1 MIRRPPRST
10 LSPYATLFRS
20 PSRFR
25 VFGEGAVIDPP
36 ARVSRPD
43 LIEIG
48 TGVVIHEHAWL
59 SVVAAVEGFTPRLA
73 IGNGTIIGQFCSI
86 ACVGEIEIGS
96 RVLTAERVFIG
107 DTFHSYDDV
116 ERPIIEQGMATPE
129 KVTIGN

>member
-59 SVVAAVEGFTPRLA
+59 SVVAAVEGCTPRLA
-73 IGNGTIIGQFCSI
+73 IGDGTIIGRLGANASVLQ
-86 ACVGEIEIGS
+86 IEISPRG
-96 RVLTAERVFIG
+96 RLLDR
-107 DTFHSYDDV
+107 
-116 ERPIIEQGMATPE
+116 
-129 KVTIGN
+129 